1 MGERGTKASKIL
13 QGSFLVYTMKIIT
26 ILGARPQFIKAAAL
40 SHALKA
46 HKLINEVIV
55 HTGQHFDENMSK
67 IFFDQLKI
75 PKPHYK
81 LDSGGMN
88 HGAMTAYQL
97 AEIEKILQ
105 KELPN
110 YVVLYGDTNSTL
122 SGALAASKLQI
133 PIIHIEA
140 GLRSFNMNMPEEIN
154 RIITDRLSKFL
165 FCPSKAAKE
174 NLMREGYRN
183 FDSEIHVVG
192 DIMLDTIKL
201 FIENL
206 EIIKPFEEPYI
217 VCTIHRQENTDEIGR
232 LSQII
237 EGLNEIAKTSKI
249 IFPMHPRTKNIIRN
263 QKILLNKN
271 LIVTKPMSYI
281 NFLSHIKYC
290 DLVITDSGGL
300 QKESYF
306 MKKNCLVIREE
317 TEWNELTF
325 HNFNK
330 LCGVSKEE
338 ILQNYNDRFKLNNKF
353 DLPLYGDGN
362 TADQIIKILSNRF
375 ND

>member
-1 MGERGTKASKIL
+1 
-13 QGSFLVYTMKIIT
+13 MKIIT

-40 SHALKA
+40 SHAFKENN
-46 HKLINEVIV
+46 LINEVIV

-67 IFFDQLKI
+67 IFFDQLQI
-75 PKPHYK
+75 PKPHYQ
-81 LDSGGMN
+81 LDSGGMT

-97 AEIEKILQ
+97 AEIEKILK

-110 YVVLYGDTNSTL
+110 YIVLYGDTNSTL
-122 SGALAASKLQI
+122 SGALAASKLHV

-154 RIITDRLSKFL
+154 RIITDRLSKIL
-165 FCPSKAAKE
+165 FCPSKGAKE

-183 FDSEIHVVG
+183 FDSEIHIVG

-201 FIENL
+201 FIKNL
-206 EIIKPFEEPYI
+206 EIIKPFEEPYV

-237 EGLNEIAKTSKI
+237 EGLNEIAKTTKI
-249 IFPMHPRTKNIIRN
+249 IFPIHPRTKKIISDKNIL
-263 QKILLNKN
+263 QHKN
-271 LIVTKPMSYI
+271 IVVVKPMSYI
-281 NFLSHIKYC
+281 DFLSHIKYC

-300 QKESYF
+300 QKESFF
-306 MKKNCLVIREE
+306 MEKNCIVIREQ
-317 TEWNELTF
+317 TEWTELIS

-330 LCGVSKEE
+330 LCGYSKKE
-338 ILQNYNDRFKLNNKF
+338 IFQSYNDRSNLNTNF
-353 DLPLYGDGN
+353 DFPIYGEGN
-362 TADQIIKILSNRF
+362 TAKQIIKIISNRS
-375 ND
+375 NH